1 VLTEYY
7 DKFITIRKIQS
18 KLYDSDGVVIKNAAN
33 IEVKDNAAIAGYSL
47 FEDNRVKVLDPKYRT
62 FPFTVEFTYE
72 IVYDGLFYYPAWE
85 VYDDYNVAVEKSSLK
100 VITPKGFKF
109 RYKESNQTGNCI
121 ITDENE
127 KTVYTWMTEN
137 LPAVKKEPYG
147 EDIKE
152 FTPVVYLAPSDFEI
166 AGFKGNLD
174 SWYNFGMWMNTLNK
188 GRNALNPATTEKVRN
203 LVSGLDNNRE
213 KINAL
218 YRYMQGKVRY
228 VNVQVGIGGWQP
240 IEAESVD
247 RLSYGDCK
255 ALVNYMKS
263 LLDITGIMSYYTLA
277 DAGEDIPPLKTDFPS
292 NQFNH
297 VILCVPDRSDT
308 IWLECTSQTIPF
320 GYIGKFTDD
329 RYVLV
334 TGSEGGT
341 VVKTR
346 KYTINDNRQV
356 RKAVVELAA
365 NGNANATF
373 STDYNGIFYDD
384 IYKVLLMDG
393 TDRKKFVQSRI
404 SIPGFNLISF
414 SHSEEKKM
422 VPVIHENVN
431 LSLPGYGTVMGNRI
445 LLNPNLMT
453 KSLKPPA
460 RVKERKSDINIRRA
474 YNETDTIVIKMPA
487 GYSADQLP
495 GKTIL
500 TTEFGNYN
508 SEIFSDGK
516 VIRYIRVF
524 NLKKGRYMVEDF
536 NQFVDFCEKISS
548 FDDRKI
554 SIVKNQ

>member
-1 VLTEYY
+1 
-7 DKFITIRKIQS
+7 
-18 KLYDSDGVVIKNAAN
+18 
-33 IEVKDNAAIAGYSL
+33 
-47 FEDNRVKVLDPKYRT
+47 VLDPKYRT